1 MGGDVGVVSTPGRG
15 SIFYFTARLLRG
27 QARVRSYLPHP
38 DLRGRRVLVVDD
50 NALALKIMSE
60 MLRSMTFRVEVAGSG
75 EQSIAATGD
84 ADRSGDPFAIV
95 FLDWRMP
102 GLDGIE
108 TARRMAA
115 MPLAAPPRRILV
127 TAYGR
132 EEVFHKAEGAGFDG
146 VLIKPVSPSLLFD
159 AALKALGGNAPIV
172 AAPTARRRD
181 PDRPEANASAGH
193 VCCSSRTTSSINR
206 SPRSCSRLWGSR
218 STSPRTAKSGFTGC
232 SEARTT
238 SC

>member
-15 SIFYFTARLLRG
+15 SIFHFTARLARPG
-27 QARVRSYLPHP
+27 QGPQLSSAPGP
-38 DLRGRRVLVVDD
+38 ARGRRVLVVDD

-75 EQSIAATGD
+75 EQAIAAVGD

-102 GLDGIE
+102 RLDGIE

-127 TAYGR
+127 TATAAR
-132 EEVFHKAEGAGFDG
+132 RSFTKPTSAGIDI
-146 VLIKPVSPSLLFD
+146 VLIKQISRRCSSTRRS
-159 AALKALGGNAPIV
+159 G
-172 AAPTARRRD
+172 ARR
-181 PDRPEANASAGH
+181 
-193 VCCSSRTTSSINR
+193 
-206 SPRSCSRLWGSR
+206 
-218 STSPRTAKSGFTGC
+218 
-232 SEARTT
+232 
-238 SC
+238 